1 MLSLRRSA
9 LVGVFLLLIALPV
22 FASIT
27 VPTIRERVPL
37 LPCLLANSDNAK
49 RECAFSNIR
58 TTLAKKGVAEAL
70 RTFSAANE
78 MFPKLDLDCHS
89 GIHRVGDMMYYSLY
103 ASSRTDIL
111 PEDFPPEALM
121 CNHGFYHGIFEHLFQ
136 DLPDPQFIVDT
147 CHRFKNDDDRR
158 EGSINYTCF
167 HAAGHGLLRAQT
179 EKVSRQDWGRPGA
192 FVTAPIAVCNALP
205 DTNELERFNCVTG
218 VESIFIQM
226 SMLGEYGLSD
236 PDNGLTICN
245 RLDPK
250 LYPTCYYVRS
260 LMISQLTNS
269 PLPIIRSC
277 AAAPEPLF
285 KECMRGLIA
294 GLVVNGMNEAS
305 LDRALSA
312 CAQPEVTQRGDA
324 KYCYQQVIR
333 QMKLE
338 YLGDFAP
345 DCSVFPE
352 AYREECKQPGLRP

>member
-1 MLSLRRSA
+1 MRWSV
-9 LVGVFLLLIALPV
+9 LVGILLLLIGLSV
-22 FASIT
+22 LASST
-27 VPTIRERVPL
+27 VPTIRERIAL
-37 LPCLLANSDNAK
+37 SACLLTDSDNAK
-49 RECAFSNIR
+49 RECAFSIIR
-58 TTLAKKGVAEAL
+58 SSLTKNGIADAL
-70 RTFSAANE
+70 RVFVAANRL
-78 MFPKLDLDCHS
+78 FPKLDLDCHS

-136 DLPDPQFIVDT
+136 DLPDPQFISDT
-147 CHRFKNDDDRR
+147 CRRFKNDDDRR
-158 EGSINYTCF
+158 AGAIGYTCF
-167 HAAGHGLLRAQT
+167 HAAGHGLFRAQA
-179 EKVSRQDWGRPGA
+179 EKISRRDWGKPDA

-236 PDNGLTICN
+236 PDNGLTICD
-245 RLDPK
+245 RLNPE

-277 AAAPEPLF
+277 TAAPEPLF
-285 KECMRGLIA
+285 KECMRGIIA
-294 GLVVNGMNEAS
+294 GLVVNGMGAAS
-305 LDRALSA
+305 LERTLAA
-312 CAQPEVTQRGDA
+312 CVQPEVVRRGDA
-324 KYCYQQVIR
+324 EYCYQQVTR
-333 QMKLE
+333 QMRLE
-338 YLGDFAP
+338 YLGDFTP

-352 AYREECKQPGLRP
+352 AYRDGCRQSSIQP